1 MDSRERLELLNHFAF
16 LYFFEQRIATQ
27 ATRKWSDHG
36 GEIKAP
42 HDFDGL
48 LGRVLGA
55 RIIAMSHDLVHEQPA
70 IAREQGPVVDVHDG
84 EQLPILRIPIVNDVE
99 TKQAQIAREFSEMA
113 IRDKPIDSCSLQS
126 ILWKKRGLMS
136 NRINIHLM
144 VALKDAGEIDRLVI
158 DQNQI
163 DFRMRDAAGFNYV
176 LDRGSLGQIP
186 LDNFVTAPAL

>member
-70 IAREQGPVVDVHDG
+70 IACEQGSTPKAFASPDNFGVVDLHAG
-84 EQLPILRIPIVNDVE
+84 EQLSILRIPIVKDIE
-99 TKQAQIAREFSEMA
+99 TKQA
-113 IRDKPIDSCSLQS
+113 
-126 ILWKKRGLMS
+126 
-136 NRINIHLM
+136 
-144 VALKDAGEIDRLVI
+144 
-158 DQNQI
+158 
-163 DFRMRDAAGFNYV
+163 
-176 LDRGSLGQIP
+176 
-186 LDNFVTAPAL
+186 